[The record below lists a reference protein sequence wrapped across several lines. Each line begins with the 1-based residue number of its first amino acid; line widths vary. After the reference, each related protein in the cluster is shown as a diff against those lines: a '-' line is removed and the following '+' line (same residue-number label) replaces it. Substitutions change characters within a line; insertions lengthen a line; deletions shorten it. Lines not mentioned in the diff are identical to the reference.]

1 MGKLVGAVLGRECAD
16 EGGMR
21 RWILRSVLVGFAFGL
36 AVRPMSGQS
45 SLGDV
50 RMALFGGPAFQ
61 TAAVARPFELGV
73 SGEASLFRAGRGRV
87 GAGVLAEGGVYHPAI
102 SGKGNYYYSADA
114 LLDRMLPVGEA
125 APVRLF
131 GVAGYTRFFNAT
143 DSAVETADAANF
155 GLGMDR
161 VLRGDLWLRLEVRE
175 NYTPASG
182 SPALVLRIGIV
193 AMGSLQ

>member
-1 MGKLVGAVLGRECAD
+1 
-16 EGGMR
+16 
-21 RWILRSVLVGFAFGL
+21 
-36 AVRPMSGQS
+36 
-45 SLGDV
+45 
-50 RMALFGGPAFQ
+50 
-61 TAAVARPFELGV
+61 
-73 SGEASLFRAGRGRV
+73 
-87 GAGVLAEGGVYHPAI
+87 
-102 SGKGNYYYSADA
+102 
-114 LLDRMLPVGEA
+114 MLPVGEA

-131 GVAGYTRFFNAT
+131 GVAGYTRFFIAT